1 MLRAFFFNLKV
12 GGCLNI
18 FAMQIDEYIYSLKK
32 IRDRVDKIAEAA
44 IKSKRAAILTTVRTR
59 LYQKGLDGTG
69 KLIGEYTPNTV
80 KIKRKKNQ
88 KTSFITLRD
97 TGTFYGSMFL
107 EVSGRF
113 YDINASAPIAVEL
126 VARYGE
132 SILDLTLQ
140 EQQALVQSAV
150 DLAIELEINKLGNID
165 LIV

>member
-1 MLRAFFFNLKV
+1 
-12 GGCLNI
+12 
-18 FAMQIDEYIYSLKK
+18 MQIDEYIYSLKK
-32 IRDRVDKIAEAA
+32 IRDNVDKIAEVA
-44 IKSKRAAILTTVRTR
+44 IKSKQSQILSTLRTR
-59 LYQKGLDGTG
+59 LYQKGIDGTG
-69 KLIGEYTPNTV
+69 KLIGQYTPNTV

-88 KTSFITLRD
+88 KASFITLRD

-126 VARYGE
+126 VERYGD
-132 SILDLTLQ
+132 SILDLTIQ